1 MNLKKTLLLALGLV
15 GAGMAGAQAQEPPEP
30 ARAERLRQMI
40 EDRFAEQLDRQLGLS
55 ESQSTEVRAILLTWA
70 RKRRDLERT
79 ERRLR
84 QDLAS
89 QMRPGVAADDAMVTR
104 TMNEI
109 LDGRIAFVQTFKDEL
124 EALAPILSPV
134 QRAQYM
140 QLRDRLMQRVQDIR
154 GARGGPPGP
163 RRP

>member
-1 MNLKKTLLLALGLV
+1 MNFKKTLLLAVGLV
-15 GAGMAGAQAQEPPEP
+15 AAGVTVAQAQQPPEP
-30 ARAERLRQMI
+30 ARAERLRQAI
-40 EDRFAEQLDRQLGLS
+40 EDRFAEQLERQLGLS

-89 QMRPGVAADDAMVTR
+89 QMRPGVAADDAVVTR

-124 EALAPILSPV
+124 EALSPILSPV

-163 RRP
+163 ARR